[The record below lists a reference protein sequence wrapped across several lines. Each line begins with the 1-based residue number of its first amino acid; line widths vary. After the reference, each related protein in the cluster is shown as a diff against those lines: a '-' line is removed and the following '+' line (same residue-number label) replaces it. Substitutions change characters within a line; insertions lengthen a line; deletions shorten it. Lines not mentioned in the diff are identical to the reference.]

1 MHVPVAFGSIGP
13 LWRGRGDDGMFFF
26 SWSFFSLGSGLFI
39 IWGFGGVKVFGVD
52 VWESGLIYTVCS

>member
-26 SWSFFSLGSGLFI
+26 LGLFFFLSVLVFLF
-39 IWGFGGVKVFGVD
+39 FGDLVG
-52 VWESGLIYTVCS
+52 